1 LEAYKKAECYNRRM
15 QEYTFNVTMQVT
27 LLAFSAD
34 DAKEIITEGI
44 EDLGSGAEVT
54 NLLVDLAADKS

>member
-1 LEAYKKAECYNRRM
+1 MEAHQEAECYNRRM
-15 QEYTFNVTMQVT
+15 QEYTFSVTMQVK

-34 DAKEIITEGI
+34 DAKEVITEEI

-54 NLLVDLAADKS
+54 NLLVDLVRDKS